1 MGKNNKSILALAFP
15 KISDSDYKW
24 IQLIRGK
31 YDKTFYHV
39 VEPHFTI
46 VFPVFNYNLN
56 IIKAHVNN
64 IAENTKRFKFSI
76 RTVNIV
82 KDSFSDG
89 TDVFLTPDEGNSDI
103 IKLHDKLYTEVLFK
117 ELRLDIPFIPHIAI
131 GRGKDAF
138 ESKKIAD
145 KINEEEFLINGM
157 VDELTLVE
165 YEYPKVKTINKFLL
179 L

>member
-1 MGKNNKSILALAFP
+1 MKKNNESILVLAFP
-15 KISDSDYKW
+15 KISVKDYKW
-24 IQLIRGK
+24 IQSIRGK

-46 VFPVFNYNLN
+46 VFPVFNYDLKYINN
-56 IIKAHVNN
+56 YIKKIVKNVKP
-64 IAENTKRFKFSI
+64 IKFSI
-76 RTVNIV
+76 RGATTV

-89 TDVFLTPDEGNSDI
+89 TDVFLIPDEGNSDI

-145 KINEEEFLINGM
+145 KINENEFLINGI

-165 YEYPKVKTINKFLL
+165 YEYPKIKTINKFLL

>member
-1 MGKNNKSILALAFP
+1 MDSINKE
-15 KISDSDYKW
+15 
-24 IQLIRGK
+24 K
-31 YDKTFYHV
+31 YDKAFYHV

-46 VFPVFNYNLN
+46 VFPVFNYNL
-56 IIKAHVNN
+56 KAVTAHVKN
-64 IAENTKRFKFSI
+64 IAKNTRQFTFPI
-76 RTVNIV
+76 RTATIV
-82 KDSFSDG
+82 KDSFSEG
-89 TDVFLTPDEGNSDI
+89 IDVFFTPDEGNSDI
-103 IKLHDKLYTEVLFK
+103 IKLHDKLYTEVLLK
-117 ELRLDIPFIPHIAI
+117 ELRLDVPFIPHIAI

-145 KINEEEFLINGM
+145 KINGNEFLINGI